1 MNRMPLNCGH
11 VFEHATTIKRPCQRH
26 RFVAAPLYSTG
37 TLSTLQ
43 RGLYEVQGVV
53 RHSETLQ
60 PMVLY
65 RALYGQRGLW
75 VRPFDMFLETV
86 QVEGRT
92 VSRFTWIANDATAQ
106 AEAAV

>member
-1 MNRMPLNCGH
+1 MSLNTPPPPSDPASDTDLSQLPSIELGLY
-11 VFEHATTIKRPCQRH
+11 RH
-26 RFVAAPLYSTG
+26 YKG
-37 TLSTLQ
+37 
-43 RGLYEVQGVV
+43 GLYEVHGVV

-75 VRPFDMFLETV
+75 VRPFEMFLETV
-86 QVEGRT
+86 QVAGRA
-92 VSRFTWIANDATAQ
+92 VSRFTRIEDDATTQ

>member
-1 MNRMPLNCGH
+1 MAN
-11 VFEHATTIKRPCQRH
+11 V
-26 RFVAAPLYSTG
+26 
-37 TLSTLQ
+37 
-43 RGLYEVQGVV
+43 
-53 RHSETLQ
+53 
-60 PMVLY
+60 
-65 RALYGQRGLW
+65 GLW

>member
-1 MNRMPLNCGH
+1 MSLNTSPPSSGPASDTDLSPLPSIHLGLY
-11 VFEHATTIKRPCQRH
+11 RH
-26 RFVAAPLYSTG
+26 YKG
-37 TLSTLQ
+37 
-43 RGLYEVQGVV
+43 GLYEVQGVV

-106 AEAAV
+106 TEAAV